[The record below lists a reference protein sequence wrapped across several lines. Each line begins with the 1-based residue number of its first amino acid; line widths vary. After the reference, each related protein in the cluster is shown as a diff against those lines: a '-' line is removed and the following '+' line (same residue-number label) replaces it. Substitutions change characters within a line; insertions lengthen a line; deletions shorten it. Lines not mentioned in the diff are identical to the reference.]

1 MRRYYSPD
9 RPAAFYERWLGIQD
23 TEPPISDD
31 EYERYV
37 RFRDG
42 IRFAPEQVIASFPP
56 CPRKANRK
64 HRTAIR
70 RLIADPRLSEVLKL
84 MDGARAEHEK
94 REAQLAEQRQAAEA
108 AAQAAAQRVKL
119 EKIDA
124 FYDDQLHELSF
135 RFRDFEKILGSRTI
149 AEATLRMS
157 HDSQSE
163 FTKAKRALNL
173 NLASQG
179 GGGGAVVFG
188 LLAGVENNLRDKS
201 VARGIAGHLSNVKI
215 TRSLV
220 AMKEIERATLRMA
233 DVLHVLGIISNDE
246 CLKIAVPI
254 VWNEGDCAIEFGSS
268 PDFRVRAA
276 MLDTLKPLL
285 ASGLSTSA
293 GARERLNQAVRK
305 TISPG
310 SDVSGEQ
317 REVIERYLY
326 SGNHWMSAVDGR
338 RALISDPASPSA
350 LRLGRFADSDSELLY
365 DLRESLVTVAP
376 PGSGKSQAHVMRN
389 LLYLNAPAVV
399 LDVKGEMV
407 KDTRA
412 WRERSVG
419 KTYVFTPQSPHDS
432 IHYNPLD
439 DIRSDPELAWDDA
452 RRLADL
458 LVIPASGK
466 SSGDDYFESRARDM
480 ITTALLDVA
489 LSTDEERT
497 MASVLD
503 RLYTST
509 DEEIIAWCSLLE
521 EHQNTQLTR
530 QASALRGMPAKQREG
545 VFDSARR
552 QLEIWQSPAI
562 AKITADTTFNPNALR
577 AENGT
582 LYLAVALEDIKKY
595 ASVLRVLIGQT
606 LAKLYRQRPEA
617 NDRPVTFFL
626 DELPRL
632 GRMDVIEESLDVGRG
647 YGVRLWM
654 FCQNFGQLKS
664 AYPNAQGMM
673 SNCAVRCYMNPDE
686 DAARWMAENLGT
698 KQGLLDGDRKPLVE
712 AHQLTGPEFA
722 QKVIVFSRGSP
733 PARLD
738 KTPAFTDPICTRRI
752 AARDMTEPVEPAS
765 AAPAAATADPA
776 ETFASREETETLV
789 QLDWNVIDLD
799 TPKAEPF
806 ISNAPAPEPSEPGFN
821 KRLVAAATLGGSM
834 VVAAAIYLANSGVDG
849 SNGAVPTEARPH
861 VARSVPSTK
870 PIEQSPR
877 TSTGLQE
884 TIEQKSVL
892 ERTLDA
898 ERREHAATRE
908 RMAALQR
915 QLTATNA
922 RGSEAA
928 EQQTASPPST
938 TVPQIQVLKVA
949 PALPPTAVAPE
960 RPTTNW
966 GPLPTPQSAPLPA
979 TAPVTDCDLLAGNP
993 TDQNHVGPGAK
1004 FSEVVRRAREAVDA
1018 CDHALSAYP
1027 GVERFV
1033 YQKARALY
1041 AANDPRGRD
1050 LFNQLVDSN
1059 YPSAFDNAAQYF
1071 IREGR
1076 MREAERL
1083 LRQGVELDDPDAMA
1097 SLAGYIQDGAVAPA
1111 FPGEDIRLFRRSAE
1125 LGHQGARKFVDSMQD
1140 ANRAFNAVKDIF
1152 LNMRQ

>member
-1 MRRYYSPD
+1 MD
-9 RPAAFYERWLGIQD
+9 R
-23 TEPPISDD
+23 
-31 EYERYV
+31 
-37 RFRDG
+37 
-42 IRFAPEQVIASFPP
+42 
-56 CPRKANRK
+56 
-64 HRTAIR
+64 
-70 RLIADPRLSEVLKL
+70 
-84 MDGARAEHEK
+84 ARAEHDK
-94 REAQLAEQRQAAEA
+94 REAQLAEERKAV
-108 AAQAAAQRVKL
+108 QAAAAAEVLRIKL
-119 EKIDA
+119 ETIDA
-124 FYDDQLHELSF
+124 FYEDQLQEVTF
-135 RFRDFEKILGSRTI
+135 RFDQFQGLLGSRTL
-149 AEATLRMS
+149 AEATLRMT

-163 FTKAKRALNL
+163 FTKSKRALNL

-179 GGGGAVVFG
+179 GGGEALIFG
-188 LLAGVENNLRDKS
+188 VLAGVENNLRDKGE
-201 VARGIAGHLSNVKI
+201 ARNIANHLSRLKI

-220 AMKEIERATLRMA
+220 AMKDIERATLRMA
-233 DVLHVLGIISNDE
+233 DVLRVLGIISREE
-246 CLKIAVPI
+246 CIKIGVPI
-254 VWNEGDCAIEFGSS
+254 TWNEGDCAIDFGSS
-268 PDFRVRAA
+268 PNFRIRAA

-293 GARERLNQAVRK
+293 GARECLNQAVRK
-305 TISPG
+305 TIAPG
-310 SDVSGEQ
+310 SNVSPEQ
-317 REVIERYLY
+317 REIIERYLY

-338 RALISDPASPSA
+338 RALISDPTSPSA
-350 LRLGRFADSDSELLY
+350 LRLGRFADSGTELLY
-365 DLRESLVTVAP
+365 DLRESLVTIAP

-419 KTYVFTPQSPHDS
+419 KTYVFTPQSPNDS

-466 SSGDDYFESRARDM
+466 SGGDDYFESRARDM

-509 DEEIIAWCSLLE
+509 DEEIIKWCSLLE

-562 AKITADTTFNPNALR
+562 AKITADTTFNPNSLR
-577 AENGT
+577 AENST
-582 LYLAVALEDIKKY
+582 LYLSVALEDIRKY

-617 NDRPVTFFL
+617 RDKPVTFFL

-738 KTPAFTDPICTRRI
+738 KTPAF
-752 AARDMTEPVEPAS
+752 
-765 AAPAAATADPA
+765 ADPA
-776 ETFASREETETLV
+776 CKQRITLV
-789 QLDWNVIDLD
+789 EMPDAEPEEPITSSPHAADTAKRPPLAEEEAKAPDQPDWASIDLSM
-799 TPKAEPF
+799 PEMEPPVTRA
-806 ISNAPAPEPSEPGFN
+806 SPSKTNAPGFN
-821 KRLVAAATLGGSM
+821 KRLVAVAALAGCL
-834 VVAAAIYLANSGVDG
+834 VVAGGIYLANSSADRSSINIGNRPIAP
-849 SNGAVPTEARPH
+849 SASPIRPTEQASRTP
-861 VARSVPSTK
+861 
-870 PIEQSPR
+870 PIS
-877 TSTGLQE
+877 QE
-884 TIEQKSVL
+884 TIEQKAAL
-892 ERTLDA
+892 ERKLEA

-908 RMAALQR
+908 RMDSLQR
-915 QLTATNA
+915 ELDAAKARDNQTTAQPSSAPPATNWPTPKI
-922 RGSEAA
+922 EVLKVNP
-928 EQQTASPPST
+928 ASPP
-938 TVPQIQVLKVA
+938 VA
-949 PALPPTAVAPE
+949 GPE
-960 RPTTNW
+960 RPPTNW
-966 GPLPTPQSAPLPA
+966 GPIQTPQETRSLAYV
-979 TAPVTDCDLLAGNP
+979 PVTDCDLLAGNP
-993 TDQNHVGPGAK
+993 TDQNHVGPGARY
-1004 FSEVVRRAREAVDA
+1004 SEVVRRAGEAVAA
-1018 CDHALSAYP
+1018 CDRALATYP
-1027 GVERFV
+1027 QVERFI

-1041 AANDPRGRD
+1041 AANDSRGREI
-1050 LFNQLVDSN
+1050 FEQLMETS
-1059 YPSAFDNAAQYF
+1059 YPAAFDNAAQYLV
-1071 IREGR
+1071 REGR

-1083 LRQGVELDDPDAMA
+1083 LRRGVELDDADAMA
-1097 SLAGYIQDGAVAPA
+1097 SLAGYIQDGVVVPA
-1111 FPGEDIRLFRRSAE
+1111 YLNEDIKLFQRSAE
-1125 LGHQGARKFVDSMQD
+1125 LGHSGAKKFIEKRQQD
-1140 ANRAFNAVKDIF
+1140 ASRTFDASKDIWF
-1152 LNMRQ
+1152 NGSR